1 MIQNGCWLRRPASMA
16 KPLDLDLRRRIVAA
30 IEAGAS
36 CRTAAARFDVS
47 ESAAIKL
54 MRRYRATGSLAPGK
68 MGGHRRPILEAERD
82 WLMERVAKQSDITV
96 RALADELAERGIVVS
111 HVSVWNLLRHES
123 QTHKKSVLASE
134 QTRPDI
140 ARRRRQW

>member
-1 MIQNGCWLRRPASMA
+1 MA

-111 HVSVWNLLRHES
+111 HVSVWNLLRRES
-123 QTHKKSVLASE
+123 QTHKKK
-134 QTRPDI
+134 R
-140 ARRRRQW
+140 ARQRADPS